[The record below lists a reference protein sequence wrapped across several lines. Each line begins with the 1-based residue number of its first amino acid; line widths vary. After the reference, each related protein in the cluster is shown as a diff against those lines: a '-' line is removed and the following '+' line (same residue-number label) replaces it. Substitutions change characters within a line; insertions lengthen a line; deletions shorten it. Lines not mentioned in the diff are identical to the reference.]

1 MSLKSDIYDA
11 LKGLV
16 SLRCYPDRFPQQNS
30 PTWPAIRYSVVGGTS
45 WEDLCGDGGAEAED
59 VRVQIDW
66 VAETDPAR
74 EALTPQ
80 IRAAMT
86 TLGWRIQGTP
96 LEMFD
101 AETKTFRATADW
113 VFYQST

>member
-1 MSLKSDIYDA
+1 MTLKTDIFDA

-16 SLRCYPDRFPQQNS
+16 GNRCHPDRFVQGETPR
-30 PTWPAIRYSVVGGTS
+30 WPAIRYSVVGGTS
-45 WEDLCGDGGAEAED
+45 WEDLCGDGGEEADD
-59 VRVQIDW
+59 VRIQLDW
-66 VAETDPAR
+66 VAESEAAR

-86 TLGWRIQGTP
+86 ALGLYIQGRP
-96 LEMFD
+96 QEMYD

-113 VFYQST
+113 IAFQST